1 MIRYLL
7 LSCCLLLLCGC
18 ENQAKPGNTK
28 ENRSSV
34 ATPAGFP
41 TRKLLREPL
50 EAQRFELPSEALQIW
65 RRYQTIKPALVLYSI
80 HPFLQPLEPRQ
91 RREVAALLTK
101 GKTEDFYR
109 RGTIARS
116 NPALSP
122 LQTLSAALAAGY
134 FSEVIWFFPTRAD
147 LADFSPENFRQEMAK
162 AGFIDP
168 SEAPDLHLLEE
179 GIIGGILRGVPL
191 RIFHPL
197 AALPKLA
204 RPALIHLDLG
214 YFQGLYQNEVS
225 TPVYTLLHETAL
237 SLRDANYRALDI
249 SLSYS
254 TEGGN
259 FALATRFLIDALA
272 QLLHQPELLDGEL
285 PEPWR
290 FRSEALYARA
300 MYQESEAQKLVAAA
314 AAKYPEDPSLLYDNL
329 QLLLQNGQEEEGFR
343 LLDRIVQLDPGYA
356 EEYLALAETG
366 VDKGWLDK
374 SLQLIDKALACY
386 PDNPFIRLYKIDVLR
401 QAGRTSETL
410 PVITALQ
417 DLNWSKV
424 FFPEMG
430 QRLNEMAAATR
441 AAIGTKTQT
450 E

>member
-7 LSCCLLLLCGC
+7 LSCCLLLICAC
-18 ENQAKPGNTK
+18 ENRSQPENTK
-28 ENRSSV
+28 ENS
-34 ATPAGFP
+34 ATGTTLAGFP

-65 RRYQTIKPALVLYSI
+65 RGYQALKPALVLYSI
-80 HPFLQPLEPRQ
+80 HPFLQPLEPAQ
-91 RREVAALLTK
+91 RREVAALLRK
-101 GKTEDFYR
+101 GKSEDFYR

-134 FSEVIWFFPTRAD
+134 FSEIIWFFPTRAD
-147 LADFSPENFRQEMAK
+147 LADFSPENFRQEMGK

-168 SEAPDLHLLEE
+168 AAAPDLHLLEE
-179 GIIGGILRGVPL
+179 GIIGGNLRGVPL
-191 RIFHPL
+191 RIVHPL

-214 YFQGLYQNEVS
+214 YFQGLYQNEVR
-225 TPVYTLLHETAL
+225 TPVYALVHETAL
-237 SLRDANYRALDI
+237 SLRDADYLTLDI

-259 FALATRFLIDALA
+259 FSLATRFLIDALA

-290 FRSEALYARA
+290 FRSEALYARE
-300 MYQESEAQKLVAAA
+300 MYQESEAKTLVAAA

-329 QLLLQNGQEEEGFR
+329 QLLLQSGQEEAGFR
-343 LLDRIVQLDPGYA
+343 LLERIVRLDPGYA

-366 VDKGWLDK
+366 VDQGWLDK

-401 QAGRTSETL
+401 QAGRENETL
-410 PVITALQ
+410 PLIEELIR
-417 DLNWSKV
+417 LNWSKV
-424 FFPEMG
+424 FFPEMDR
-430 QRLNEMAAATR
+430 RLNEMAAATR